1 MNKFIGK
8 SIVKG
13 LGIGEITKIKP
24 LTLSISHEILS
35 DRQVIDEIAKAK
47 NIYKYSVEN
56 LKNEIVEN
64 KDLLN
69 KETLAI
75 INGHII
81 LIEDEEITDRITEII
96 QLDKSD
102 FVSACLKTQAEF
114 IDIFEAI
121 KDPYIKERIADVKD
135 ICHRFIKSYQN
146 NDSQSLSGVVVAKE
160 ITPSD
165 ILNFEAHK
173 VLGIISESNTANCH
187 ASILARALD
196 IPFVTGIENIYNKT
210 DDLDIALINADK
222 DEVIINPSKS
232 EYVSFKEDYTNYQNE
247 KIELRKYIG
256 KPATFKN
263 DSTFTVGV
271 NIGNLADVSI
281 ATEVKAESI
290 GLFRSEYLYMDLTD
304 FPTEDY
310 LYNKYLE
317 MTESIAGEITI
328 RTLDVG
334 GDKSI
339 AYFNIPKEDN
349 PYLGYRAI
357 RYCLDYPEVLKTQ
370 FKAILRLSATKR
382 VKIMIP
388 MITKFDEV
396 LEVKRVLSLSKE
408 ELKQRNIEFD
418 DSIKLGIMIE
428 TPASVMISD
437 SLANELDF
445 FSIGTN
451 DLLQYTMAADRNNQ
465 LVETN
470 YNPYSKAFLNM
481 IALTVRNASKKAI
494 PVSVCGE
501 IAANTKFLPL
511 LIGLGVNKISV
522 TPSALLKVKK
532 ALSETTYLEC
542 KNLLDEALKL
552 DSEKQIEQKV
562 LSGK

>member
-1 MNKFIGK
+1 LNKFIGK